1 MNWVSRFLRFINRA
15 SSALS
20 RRYFNRGSQ
29 PTKEPQFEEVVIFYN
44 FVFDLGDFVNP
55 TEAARRLLDTEFALS
70 AANYLTDDIEVA
82 TRFKELARLR
92 SGAQDLSEIYRHLE
106 TMGLRGMVWW
116 ALRHPIRSWQLW
128 RMVRRARSSM
138 NEEQLN
144 ESDETEE
151 RNIHRM
157 MEGTVEFI
165 DEAMARIQLFEAL
178 QRHIDRSLFTPQY
191 LREIPFA
198 RIGLQPFYATVAG
211 ERIDVDV
218 GVLIHRTGVAIL
230 TFYVMFER
238 RKSADELIDL
248 QLATQLPIESSEVV
262 RAIVEPQARA
272 FGLRSSDL
280 DKAPFE
286 QRRSSG
292 VEWFVYRDQ
301 EGVTL
306 ADVFELYQT
315 ATISAI
321 REKEPSK
328 PIEPWSWLRTPDW
341 LVYPIVFIR
350 RIIPAIPDDAAFKCR
365 YPGLLAGLVQRFPH
379 WRVMKEEN
387 IREAIRADLSISKD
401 YTLYVEASHATVLYY
416 EPHRQALI
424 ERYGEDI
431 PGQEWLSAHFQT
443 SSVIDVLLIQRWILI
458 TLNHQLRNLS
468 YNLSKLN
475 TLKRDLLL
483 ALEEYH
489 GITLSYGTA
498 QEIVRQA
505 KKTMGIDEAYQGI
518 MQKLSGMER
527 LIEVEETR
535 RRTRRDVLLR
545 IGAIIA
551 TLLFGLSGA
560 WQVVEVISGW
570 SKLPLEAW
578 WGLERTILK
587 SIVQFVQ
594 IRPIPVVL
602 FLYFI
607 LISVIVAII
616 IWGLWPSRKHKRILD
631 ADQSE
636 PARTPGFTWPIGVAI
651 VPGEEP
657 DDHAPS

>member
-1 MNWVSRFLRFINRA
+1 
-15 SSALS
+15 
-20 RRYFNRGSQ
+20 
-29 PTKEPQFEEVVIFYN
+29 
-44 FVFDLGDFVNP
+44 
-55 TEAARRLLDTEFALS
+55 
-70 AANYLTDDIEVA
+70 
-82 TRFKELARLR
+82 
-92 SGAQDLSEIYRHLE
+92 
-106 TMGLRGMVWW
+106 
-116 ALRHPIRSWQLW
+116 
-128 RMVRRARSSM
+128 
-138 NEEQLN
+138 
-144 ESDETEE
+144 
-151 RNIHRM
+151 
-157 MEGTVEFI
+157 
-165 DEAMARIQLFEAL
+165 
-178 QRHIDRSLFTPQY
+178 
-191 LREIPFA
+191 
-198 RIGLQPFYATVAG
+198 
-211 ERIDVDV
+211 
-218 GVLIHRTGVAIL
+218 
-230 TFYVMFER
+230 
-238 RKSADELIDL
+238 
-248 QLATQLPIESSEVV
+248 
-262 RAIVEPQARA
+262 
-272 FGLRSSDL
+272 
-280 DKAPFE
+280 
-286 QRRSSG
+286 
-292 VEWFVYRDQ
+292 
-301 EGVTL
+301 
-306 ADVFELYQT
+306 
-315 ATISAI
+315 
-321 REKEPSK
+321 
-328 PIEPWSWLRTPDW
+328 
-341 LVYPIVFIR
+341 
-350 RIIPAIPDDAAFKCR
+350 
-365 YPGLLAGLVQRFPH
+365 
-379 WRVMKEEN
+379 MKEEN